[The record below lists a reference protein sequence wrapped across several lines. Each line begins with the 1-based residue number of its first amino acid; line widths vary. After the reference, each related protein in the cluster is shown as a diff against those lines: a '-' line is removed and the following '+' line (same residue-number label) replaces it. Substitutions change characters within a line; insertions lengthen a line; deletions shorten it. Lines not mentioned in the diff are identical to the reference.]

1 MGTRLEAKLHD
12 EPPEC
17 ILDSQMSPPRF
28 HPIRQVTGNDIVT
41 FLLDCAPGLASGVT
55 ISAVTGT
62 VSGIALGA
70 VCQGGITAPSLT
82 ILGTNTTSD
91 IDGRTI
97 YASRALI
104 LQVNTT
110 SAKAGRRV
118 EITITFSCSNG
129 DVRTVKFQVDIE
141 G

>member
-28 HPIRQVTGNDIVT
+28 HPIRQVSGNDIVT

-62 VSGIALGA
+62 VSSIALGA
-70 VCQGGITAPSLT
+70 VGQGGITIASLT

-91 IDGRTI
+91 VDGRTI
-97 YASRALI
+97 YASRALVM
-104 LQVNTT
+104 QVNTASVKT
-110 SAKAGRRV
+110 GRRV
-118 EITITFSCSNG
+118 EVTIAFSCSNG
-129 DVRTVKFQVDIE
+129 DVRTVKFQVDVE